1 MAEFTNDEVM
11 VLDAEDFVID
21 ETTIENDIVEADIS
35 SIPDAT
41 RAYMHQI
48 GRIPLLTFEQ
58 EQELGKKMA
67 AGDAYARE
75 KLIESNLRL
84 VVSIAKR
91 YINRSR
97 MSFLDLIQEGTLG
110 LIRAVDKFDY
120 TRGYKFS
127 TYATWWIRQAI
138 SKAVAEQS
146 RTIRVP
152 MHIIEALSKLNTV
165 SRRLYQE
172 LEREPT
178 AAELAAEMDLSL
190 DKVKELLA
198 IVKEP
203 TSLDSTLTDD
213 DETTVGDLVA
223 DEVEDF
229 SAGIFKEEMSNI
241 IQEVLL
247 TLDEREQEVITM
259 RYGLKNTKPRT
270 LEEIG
275 SHFNLTKERIRQI
288 EDKALR
294 KLRNPIRSEKLRGCL
309 EVY

>member
-1 MAEFTNDEVM
+1 MAEMNNEEVM
-11 VLDAEDFVID
+11 ILDVEVFSID
-21 ETTIENDIVEADIS
+21 TEADEAEVEVANIS
-35 SIPDAT
+35 AIPDAT
-41 RAYMHQI
+41 RAYMYQI
-48 GRIPLLTFEQ
+48 GRIPLLSFEQ
-58 EQELGKKMA
+58 EQELGQRIA
-67 AGDAYARE
+67 AGDEEARN

-91 YINRSR
+91 YTGRSR
-97 MSFLDLIQEGTLG
+97 MSFLDLVQEGTMG

-120 TRGYKFS
+120 TMGYKFS
-127 TYATWWIRQAI
+127 TYATYWIRQAI

-165 SRRLYQE
+165 SRKLFQE

-178 AAELAAEMDLSL
+178 AQELAAHMNIPL
-190 DKVKELLA
+190 DKVKELLT

-203 TSLDSTLTDD
+203 TSLDTTLTDD

-223 DEVEDF
+223 DESNEDF
-229 SAGIFKEEMSNI
+229 DTPLYQEQVANT
-241 IQEVLL
+241 IQEVLM
-247 TLDEREQEVITM
+247 TLEPREQEVVTM
-259 RYGLKNTKPRT
+259 RYGLKGTRAYT

-275 SHFNLTKERIRQI
+275 AHYGLTKERIRQI

-294 KLRNPIRSEKLRGCL
+294 KLRNPIRSERLKHCL
-309 EVY
+309 EV

>member
-1 MAEFTNDEVM
+1 MVQLNDEEVM
-11 VLDAEDFVID
+11 ILNAEDFNLD
-21 ETTIENDIVEADIS
+21 EEATMEVEEANIS
-35 SIPDAT
+35 AIPDAT

-48 GRIPLLTFEQ
+48 GRIPLLSFEQ
-58 EQELGKKMA
+58 EQELGQKIA
-67 AGDAYARE
+67 AGDIEARN
-75 KLIESNLRL
+75 KLVESNLRL

-91 YINRSR
+91 YTGRSR
-97 MSFLDLIQEGTLG
+97 MSFLDLVQEGTMG

-120 TRGYKFS
+120 TMGYKFS
-127 TYATWWIRQAI
+127 TYATYWIRQAI

-165 SRRLYQE
+165 TRKLFQE

-178 AAELAAEMDLSL
+178 AEEIAARMELTVE
-190 DKVKELLA
+190 KVKELMT

-203 TSLDSTLTDD
+203 TSLDTTLTDD

-223 DEVEDF
+223 DESVEDF
-229 SAGIFKEEMSNI
+229 NTSIFQEEVTKT

-247 TLDEREQEVITM
+247 TLDPREQEVITM
-259 RYGLKNTKPRT
+259 RYGLKGTKART

-275 SHFNLTKERIRQI
+275 NHFSLTKERIRQI
-288 EDKALR
+288 EEKALR
-294 KLRNPIRSEKLRGCL
+294 KLRNPIRSEKLRHCL
-309 EVY
+309 EV

>member
-21 ETTIENDIVEADIS
+21 ETSIENDIVEADIS

-120 TRGYKFS
+120 NRGYKFS

-178 AAELAAEMDLSL
+178 AAELAAEMSL
-190 DKVKELLA
+190 PIDKVKELLA

-229 SAGIFKEEMSNI
+229 SAEIFKEERSNI

-275 SHFNLTKERIRQI
+275 SYFNLTKERIRQI

>member
-1 MAEFTNDEVM
+1 MVQLNDEEVII
-11 VLDAEDFVID
+11 LNAEDFNLD
-21 ETTIENDIVEADIS
+21 EEATMEVEEANIAA
-35 SIPDAT
+35 IPDAT

-48 GRIPLLTFEQ
+48 GRIPLLSFEQ
-58 EQELGKKMA
+58 EQELGQRIA
-67 AGDAYARE
+67 AGDIEARN
-75 KLIESNLRL
+75 KLVESNLRL

-91 YINRSR
+91 YTGRSR
-97 MSFLDLIQEGTLG
+97 MSFLDLVQEGTMG

-120 TRGYKFS
+120 TMGYKFS
-127 TYATWWIRQAI
+127 TYATYWIRQAI

-165 SRRLYQE
+165 TRKLFQE

-178 AAELAAEMDLSL
+178 AEEIAARMELTVE
-190 DKVKELLA
+190 KVKELMT

-203 TSLDSTLTDD
+203 TSLDTTLTDD

-223 DEVEDF
+223 DESVEDF
-229 SAGIFKEEMSNI
+229 NTSIFQEEVAKT

-247 TLDEREQEVITM
+247 TLDPREQEVITM
-259 RYGLKNTKPRT
+259 RYGLKGTKART

-275 SHFNLTKERIRQI
+275 NHFSLTKERIRQI
-288 EDKALR
+288 EEKALR
-294 KLRNPIRSEKLRGCL
+294 KLRNPIRSEKLRHCL
-309 EVY
+309 EV

>member
-1 MAEFTNDEVM
+1 MVQLNDEEVM
-11 VLDAEDFVID
+11 ILNAEDFNLD
-21 ETTIENDIVEADIS
+21 EEATMEVEEANIAA
-35 SIPDAT
+35 IPDAT

-48 GRIPLLTFEQ
+48 GRIPLLSFEQ
-58 EQELGKKMA
+58 EQELGQRIA
-67 AGDAYARE
+67 AGDIEARN
-75 KLIESNLRL
+75 KLVESNLRL

-91 YINRSR
+91 YTGRSR
-97 MSFLDLIQEGTLG
+97 MSFLDLVQEGTMG

-120 TRGYKFS
+120 TMGYKFS
-127 TYATWWIRQAI
+127 TYATYWIRQAI

-165 SRRLYQE
+165 TRKLFQE

-178 AAELAAEMDLSL
+178 AEEIAARMELTVE
-190 DKVKELLA
+190 KVKELMT

-203 TSLDSTLTDD
+203 TSLDTTLTDD

-223 DEVEDF
+223 DESVEDF
-229 SAGIFKEEMSNI
+229 NTSIFQEEVAKT

-247 TLDEREQEVITM
+247 TLDPREQEVITM
-259 RYGLKNTKPRT
+259 RYGLKGTKART

-275 SHFNLTKERIRQI
+275 NHFSLTKERIRQI
-288 EDKALR
+288 EEKALR
-294 KLRNPIRSEKLRGCL
+294 KLRNPIRSEKLRYCL
-309 EVY
+309 EV

>member
-1 MAEFTNDEVM
+1 MVQLNDEEVM
-11 VLDAEDFVID
+11 ILNAEDFNLD
-21 ETTIENDIVEADIS
+21 EEANMEVEEANIAA
-35 SIPDAT
+35 IPDAT

-48 GRIPLLTFEQ
+48 GRIPLLSFEQ
-58 EQELGKKMA
+58 EQELGQRIA
-67 AGDAYARE
+67 AGDIEARN
-75 KLIESNLRL
+75 KLVESNLRL

-91 YINRSR
+91 YTGRSR
-97 MSFLDLIQEGTLG
+97 MSFLDLVQEGTMG

-120 TRGYKFS
+120 TMGYKFS
-127 TYATWWIRQAI
+127 TYATYWIRQAI

-165 SRRLYQE
+165 TRKLFQE

-178 AAELAAEMDLSL
+178 AEEIAARMELTVE
-190 DKVKELLA
+190 KVKELMT

-203 TSLDSTLTDD
+203 TSLDTTLTDD

-223 DEVEDF
+223 DESVEDF
-229 SAGIFKEEMSNI
+229 NTSIFQEEVAKT

-247 TLDEREQEVITM
+247 TLDPREQEVITM
-259 RYGLKNTKPRT
+259 RYGLKGTKART

-275 SHFNLTKERIRQI
+275 NHFSLTKERIRQI
-288 EDKALR
+288 EEKALR
-294 KLRNPIRSEKLRGCL
+294 KLRNPIRSEKLRYCL
-309 EVY
+309 EV

>member
-11 VLDAEDFVID
+11 ILDAEDFVID

-178 AAELAAEMDLSL
+178 AAELAAEMSL
-190 DKVKELLA
+190 PIDKVKELLA

-223 DEVEDF
+223 DETEDF
-229 SAGIFKEEMSNI
+229 SAGIFQEEMANL
-241 IQEVLL
+241 IQEVLM
-247 TLDEREQEVITM
+247 TLEDREKEVITM

-275 SHFNLTKERIRQI
+275 NHFGLTKERIRQI

-294 KLRNPIRSEKLRGCL
+294 KLRNPMRSEKLRHCL
-309 EVY
+309 EV

>member
-1 MAEFTNDEVM
+1 MVQLNDEEVM
-11 VLDAEDFVID
+11 ILNAEDFNLD
-21 ETTIENDIVEADIS
+21 EEANMEVEEANIS
-35 SIPDAT
+35 AIPDAT

-48 GRIPLLTFEQ
+48 GRIPLLSFEQ
-58 EQELGKKMA
+58 EQELGQRIA
-67 AGDAYARE
+67 AGDIEARN
-75 KLIESNLRL
+75 KLVESNLRL

-91 YINRSR
+91 YTGRSR
-97 MSFLDLIQEGTLG
+97 MSFLDLVQEGTMG

-120 TRGYKFS
+120 TMGYKFS
-127 TYATWWIRQAI
+127 TYATYWIRQAI

-165 SRRLYQE
+165 TRKLFQE

-178 AAELAAEMDLSL
+178 AEEIAARMELTVE
-190 DKVKELLA
+190 KVKELMT

-203 TSLDSTLTDD
+203 TSLDTTLTDD

-223 DEVEDF
+223 DESVEDF
-229 SAGIFKEEMSNI
+229 NTSIFQEEVAKT

-247 TLDEREQEVITM
+247 TLDPREQEVITM
-259 RYGLKNTKPRT
+259 RYGLKGTKART

-275 SHFNLTKERIRQI
+275 NHFSLTKERIRQI
-288 EDKALR
+288 EEKALR
-294 KLRNPIRSEKLRGCL
+294 KLRNPIRSEKLRYCL
-309 EVY
+309 EV

>member
-1 MAEFTNDEVM
+1 MVQLNDEEVM
-11 VLDAEDFVID
+11 ILNAEDFNLD
-21 ETTIENDIVEADIS
+21 EEATMEVEEANIAA
-35 SIPDAT
+35 IPDAT

-48 GRIPLLTFEQ
+48 GRIPLLSFEQ
-58 EQELGKKMA
+58 EQELGQRIA
-67 AGDAYARE
+67 AGDIEARN
-75 KLIESNLRL
+75 KLVESNLRL

-91 YINRSR
+91 YTGRSR
-97 MSFLDLIQEGTLG
+97 MSFLDLVQEGTMG

-120 TRGYKFS
+120 TMGYKFS
-127 TYATWWIRQAI
+127 TYATYWIRQAI

-165 SRRLYQE
+165 TRKLFQE

-178 AAELAAEMDLSL
+178 AEEIAARMELTVE
-190 DKVKELLA
+190 KVKELMT

-203 TSLDSTLTDD
+203 TSLDTTLTDD

-223 DEVEDF
+223 DETVEDF
-229 SAGIFKEEMSNI
+229 NTSIFQEEVAKT

-247 TLDEREQEVITM
+247 TLDPREQEVITM
-259 RYGLKNTKPRT
+259 RYGLKGTKART

-275 SHFNLTKERIRQI
+275 NHFSLTKERIRQI
-288 EDKALR
+288 EEKALR
-294 KLRNPIRSEKLRGCL
+294 KLRNPIRSEKLRYCL
-309 EVY
+309 EV

>member
-1 MAEFTNDEVM
+1 MVQLNDEEVM
-11 VLDAEDFVID
+11 ILNAEDFNLD
-21 ETTIENDIVEADIS
+21 EEATMEVEEANIAA
-35 SIPDAT
+35 IPDAT

-48 GRIPLLTFEQ
+48 GRIPLLSFEQ
-58 EQELGKKMA
+58 EQELGQRIA
-67 AGDAYARE
+67 AGDIEARN
-75 KLIESNLRL
+75 KLVESNLRL

-91 YINRSR
+91 YTGRSR
-97 MSFLDLIQEGTLG
+97 MSFLDLVQEGTMG

-120 TRGYKFS
+120 TMGYKFS
-127 TYATWWIRQAI
+127 TYATYWIRQAI

-165 SRRLYQE
+165 TRKLFQE

-178 AAELAAEMDLSL
+178 AEEIAARMELTVE
-190 DKVKELLA
+190 KVKELMT

-203 TSLDSTLTDD
+203 TSLDTTLTDD

-223 DEVEDF
+223 DETVEDF
-229 SAGIFKEEMSNI
+229 NTSIFQEEVAKT

-247 TLDEREQEVITM
+247 TLDSREQEVITM
-259 RYGLKNTKPRT
+259 RYGLKGTKART

-275 SHFNLTKERIRQI
+275 NHFSLTKERIRQI
-288 EDKALR
+288 EEKALR
-294 KLRNPIRSEKLRGCL
+294 KLRNPIRSEKLRYCL
-309 EVY
+309 EV

>member
-178 AAELAAEMDLSL
+178 AAELAAEMSLSI

-223 DEVEDF
+223 DETEDF
-229 SAGIFKEEMSNI
+229 SAGIFQEEMANL
-241 IQEVLL
+241 IQEVLM
-247 TLDEREQEVITM
+247 TLEDREKEVITM

-275 SHFNLTKERIRQI
+275 NHFGLTKERIRQI

-294 KLRNPIRSEKLRGCL
+294 KLRNPMRSEKLRHCL
-309 EVY
+309 EV

>member
-1 MAEFTNDEVM
+1 MVQLNDEEVM
-11 VLDAEDFVID
+11 ILNAEDFNLD
-21 ETTIENDIVEADIS
+21 EEATMEVEEANIAA
-35 SIPDAT
+35 IPDAT

-48 GRIPLLTFEQ
+48 GRIPLLSFEQ
-58 EQELGKKMA
+58 EQELGQKIA
-67 AGDAYARE
+67 AGDVEARN
-75 KLIESNLRL
+75 KLVESNLRL

-91 YINRSR
+91 YTGRSR
-97 MSFLDLIQEGTLG
+97 MSFLDLVQEGTMG

-120 TRGYKFS
+120 TMGYKFS
-127 TYATWWIRQAI
+127 TYATYWIRQAI

-165 SRRLYQE
+165 TRKLFQE

-178 AAELAAEMDLSL
+178 AEEIATRMELTVE
-190 DKVKELLA
+190 KVKELMT

-203 TSLDSTLTDD
+203 TSLDATLSDD

-223 DEVEDF
+223 DESVEDF
-229 SAGIFKEEMSNI
+229 NTSIFQEEVAKT

-247 TLDEREQEVITM
+247 TLDPREQEVITM
-259 RYGLKNTKPRT
+259 RYGLKGTKART

-275 SHFNLTKERIRQI
+275 NHFSLTKERIRQI
-288 EDKALR
+288 EEKALR
-294 KLRNPIRSEKLRGCL
+294 KLRNPIRSEKLRYCL
-309 EVY
+309 EV